1 MMEEKRRR
9 LYIYLP
15 IVFALVFVA
24 GMFLGA
30 RLISGGSSTTKNNKL
45 FSLGFGKYDKLNDV
59 LNYIHESY
67 VDSVSIDQLTEDA
80 ISSLLEKLDPHSSYI
95 TAAEFN
101 EANDPLEGSFEG
113 IGVEFRIQ
121 RDTITVMNVIP
132 GGPSEGVGV
141 MAGDRIVKVDS
152 KNVAGIKIT
161 NNEVMKKLKGKK
173 GTQVKINVFR
183 HGVSKLLEFTI
194 TRNVI
199 PTYSL
204 DIAYMLTNSIGYI
217 KLSKFSAT
225 THDEFLTAIA
235 KLKAKGMKKLVLDL
249 RDNGGGYLKAA
260 IDIADEFLSTG
271 KLIVYTQGVHK
282 PKETDFATSEGNFE
296 NGKLVILINEF
307 SASAS
312 EIVAGAIQDN
322 DRGYIIGRR
331 SFGKGLVQQ
340 QLNLTDGSA
349 IRLTVARYYTPTGR
363 CIQRSYAGGT
373 EEYYA
378 QFYAQILDGET
389 DNPDS
394 IKLADSL
401 KFTTPKGKVVYGG
414 GGIMPDVYVSMGKDE
429 NSKFF
434 NLIYN
439 KGFFIQY
446 AFEYTDKN
454 RQTIKATY
462 KDAAGF
468 VKSFTVSNSMFEELI
483 AYAVKNGVKTDASGI
498 AASKEIIKTYLKA
511 FVGRNI
517 FNDEAFYPVIQK
529 EDKTLLKAISVL
541 DTLK

>member
-1 MMEEKRRR
+1 MEEKRKRR
-9 LYIYLP
+9 IYIYLP
-15 IVFALVFVA
+15 IVFALVFIA

-59 LNYIHESY
+59 LNYIRESY
-67 VDSVSIDQLTEDA
+67 VDSVTIDQLTEDA
-80 ISSLLEKLDPHSSYI
+80 ISSLLEKLDPHSTYI

-121 RDTITVMNVIP
+121 RDTITVMNVVP

-141 MAGDRIVKVDS
+141 MAGDRIVKVDG

-173 GTQVKINVFR
+173 GTIVTIKVFR

-204 DIAYMLTNSIGYI
+204 DIAYMLTDKIGYI

-225 THDEFLTAIA
+225 THDEFLAALT

-260 IDIADEFLSTG
+260 IDVADEFLSSG
-271 KLIVYTQGVHK
+271 KLIVYTKGVHK
-282 PKETDFATSEGNFE
+282 PKETDYATSEGNFE
-296 NGKLVILINEF
+296 NGQLAILVNEF

-312 EIVAGAIQDN
+312 EIVSGAIQDN
-322 DRGYIIGRR
+322 DRGVIIGKR
-331 SFGKGLVQQ
+331 SFGKGLVQE
-340 QLNLTDGSA
+340 QLNLSDGSA
-349 IRLTVARYYTPTGR
+349 VRLTVARYYTPTGR
-363 CIQRSYAGGT
+363 CIQRPYTGGT

-378 QFYAQILDGET
+378 QFYAQFLDGESE
-389 DNPDS
+389 NPDS

-414 GGIMPDVYVSMGKDE
+414 GGIMPDVYVPLGKDAS
-429 NSKFF
+429 SKYF

-439 KGFFIQY
+439 KGLFVQY
-446 AFEYTDKN
+446 TFDYTDKN
-454 RQTIKATY
+454 RQSIKSTY
-462 KDAAGF
+462 KNATGF
-468 VKSFTVSNSMFEELI
+468 VKNFSVSNSMFDELV
-483 AYAVKNGVKTDASGI
+483 AYAVKNGVKTDDNGI

-511 FVGRNI
+511 FIGRNI
-517 FNDEAFYPVIQK
+517 FDDEAFYPVIQK
-529 EDKTLLKAISVL
+529 EDKTLLKAITVL

>member
-1 MMEEKRRR
+1 MEEKRRR
-9 LYIYLP
+9 IYIYLP

-59 LNYIHESY
+59 LNYIQESY
-67 VDSVSIDQLTEDA
+67 VDSVTIDQLTEDA
-80 ISSLLEKLDPHSSYI
+80 ISSLLEKLDPHSTYI

-121 RDTITVMNVIP
+121 RDTITVMNVVP

-141 MAGDRIVKVDS
+141 MAGDRIVKVDG
-152 KNVAGIKIT
+152 KTVAGIKIT

-173 GTQVKINVFR
+173 GTKVKINVKR
-183 HGVSKLLEFTI
+183 HGISKLLEFTI

-204 DIAYMLTNSIGYI
+204 DIAYMLTDKIGYI

-235 KLKAKGMKKLVLDL
+235 KLKDKGMKKLVLDL

-271 KLIVYTQGVHK
+271 KLIVYTKGVHK
-282 PKETDFATSEGNFE
+282 PKETDNATSKGNFE
-296 NGKLVILINEF
+296 NGQLVILINEF

-363 CIQRSYAGGT
+363 CIQRPYTGGT

-378 QFYAQILDGET
+378 QFYAQFLDGESE
-389 DNPDS
+389 NPDS

-429 NSKFF
+429 TSKYF
-434 NLIYN
+434 NLLYN
-439 KGFFIQY
+439 KGLFVQY

-454 RQTIKATY
+454 RQSIKTTY

-468 VKSFTVSNSMFEELI
+468 VKNFTVGSSMVEELI
-483 AYAVKNGVKTDASGI
+483 AYAVKNGVKTDANGI
-498 AASKEIIKTYLKA
+498 AASKEIIRTYLKA
-511 FVGRNI
+511 FIGRNI
-517 FNDEAFYPVIQK
+517 FDDEAFYPVIQK
-529 EDKTLLKAISVL
+529 EDKMLLKAITVL